1 MTLQEL
7 LDQRNISKYKLSK
20 MTGIPKTTI
29 MDICAGRSDIAR
41 CSARTVQL
49 LARGLGCTMEEIM
62 DLSEEYMEYGL
73 PGFLRDS
80 INRMKD
86 AWYKVDHNIPY
97 LHWDGDYCELQS
109 EINNAEVNGMISS
122 EQAWYLRH
130 KYLRMEENL
139 EL

>member
-62 DLSEEYMEYGL
+62 DLSEEYMEYALDVGIVEMGQL
-73 PGFLRDS
+73 
-80 INRMKD
+80 
-86 AWYKVDHNIPY
+86 
-97 LHWDGDYCELQS
+97 GDVRHLYNHDT
-109 EINNAEVNGMISS
+109 INNGKITQIVRDG
-122 EQAWYLRH
+122 
-130 KYLRMEENL
+130 NL
-139 EL
+139 